1 MFDPTAGS
9 ARELIDRV
17 EAERLRQARALVL
30 DGRLSRP
37 FYFDGRFLV
46 ARDLTREQNYFLTR
60 QADLGRASGFG
71 VVAGLEV
78 RPGTSARSLVI
89 TAGHGVTPLGELI
102 MLPGSV
108 TVDLTNLPEMQ
119 RLNAAFGL
127 SRIPNDVPRSRTGI
141 YIVGLRP
148 VEYTANPIASY
159 PTSLN
164 GQRSVEDSD
173 IIEAVAVSL
182 IPYQD
187 VGVNDEAQRRRAEI
201 AWRIFVNQEARELPA
216 GVLPLAMVALNNG
229 LVDWID
235 MHLVRREVGAEQQ
248 DILGLG
254 YAPRALRE
262 AHVRHFNE
270 AMGEIVQAAAGN
282 AARLRF
288 AAADRFLSLPPVGAL
303 PAAVVAEDF
312 TQIFFPPEINVD
324 LSIVPEDELPALVEE
339 ALMLPPINL
348 KLNGD
353 DQESTSV
360 LLLVPVARDQV
371 HELSTQLGGALVRD
385 LRPAAVGLVASRRPL
400 EVLRGIRLPAVLVP
414 PVIDEAAEAD
424 ARWRTA
430 LSSANRLWFVRR
442 RNLNISSAVVG
453 LLAAVGPDGAPRI
466 AMQEAEPLR
475 IEEKRNVREDV
486 PGTGENIPGTVGMP
500 AALDQ
505 QLSRTGLRADFDRMI
520 EGAAPEVQPLIYD
533 LLQQPQVLDD
543 ALVLRAAI
551 ADLAD
556 LRSSAS
562 GADAA
567 AVKRAAKRYSR
578 RGLGSGL
585 KLLAE
590 AEPRL
595 RSKQTA
601 ANLALSGQLP
611 EIDRIGERLLEVQK
625 RAQTGK
631 IKPARPLPETVRELA
646 GELADVLGTSQGRGK
661 TSLGRASQ
669 RAAAAEFTKK
679 ADTLLK
685 SLGTV

>member
-1 MFDPTAGS
+1 
-9 ARELIDRV
+9 
-17 EAERLRQARALVL
+17 
-30 DGRLSRP
+30 
-37 FYFDGRFLV
+37 
-46 ARDLTREQNYFLTR
+46 
-60 QADLGRASGFG
+60 
-71 VVAGLEV
+71 
-78 RPGTSARSLVI
+78 
-89 TAGHGVTPLGELI
+89 
-102 MLPGSV
+102 
-108 TVDLTNLPEMQ
+108 
-119 RLNAAFGL
+119 
-127 SRIPNDVPRSRTGI
+127 
-141 YIVGLRP
+141 
-148 VEYTANPIASY
+148 
-159 PTSLN
+159 
-164 GQRSVEDSD
+164 
-173 IIEAVAVSL
+173 
-182 IPYQD
+182 
-187 VGVNDEAQRRRAEI
+187 
-201 AWRIFVNQEARELPA
+201 
-216 GVLPLAMVALNNG
+216 
-229 LVDWID
+229 
-235 MHLVRREVGAEQQ
+235 
-248 DILGLG
+248 
-254 YAPRALRE
+254 
-262 AHVRHFNE
+262 
-270 AMGEIVQAAAGN
+270 
-282 AARLRF
+282 
-288 AAADRFLSLPPVGAL
+288 VGAL

-414 PVIDEAAEAD
+414 PGVDEAAEAD

-430 LSSANRLWFVRR
+430 LASANRLWFVRR

-533 LLQQPQVLDD
+533 LLQQPQVAGDP
-543 ALVLRAAI
+543 LVLRAAI
-551 ADLAD
+551 ADLA
-556 LRSSAS
+556 AA
-562 GADAA
+562 GGDAA